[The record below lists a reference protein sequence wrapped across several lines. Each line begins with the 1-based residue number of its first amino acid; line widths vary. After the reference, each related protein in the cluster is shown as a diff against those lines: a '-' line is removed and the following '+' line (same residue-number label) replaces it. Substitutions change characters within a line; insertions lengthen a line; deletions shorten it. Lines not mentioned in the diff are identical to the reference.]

1 MSKSTILENY
11 ARMVTDIASEN
22 LGEEIVLLDTGEI
35 SLYSEFSILITG
47 QNDMHLESLSQKI
60 MREMKKSGNKIH
72 HKEGSGKTGW
82 ILLDYFGLSVHILL
96 DEKRNNYDL
105 ESLWSSAK
113 EIVRI
118 H

>member
-1 MSKSTILENY
+1 
-11 ARMVTDIASEN
+11 
-22 LGEEIVLLDTGEI
+22 
-35 SLYSEFSILITG
+35 
-47 QNDMHLESLSQKI
+47 
-60 MREMKKSGNKIH
+60 MKNSGNKIH
-72 HKEGSGKTGW
+72 LKDGSGKTGL

-96 DEKRNNYDL
+96 NEKRNNYDL